1 MREFYLMA
9 TLLVRTPEVADAE
22 KLAIANVERAWQ
34 HNEKSLGRG
43 EQEGQHKASGEVRS
57 RARKGKPG
65 QKKQPQ
71 RGLGVA
77 QLEKLRLQE
86 QSKQEAA
93 CLASLQSLPSMGF
106 TDQNQNGAMYLRH
119 MKGAIS
125 HHHANGRHG
134 SALAFG
140 NGRLG
145 PPDKLAEYLGREGH
159 RHVGKGSMDGDAFR
173 TFMSLAS
180 TDHSRSVS
188 LSRHE
193 RDHSVSIM
201 LPRRKDDS
209 EMSFI
214 CSNYPQAVTLGNN
227 VHPSPSSVNNP
238 GTEGSPTSSP
248 ASSAL
253 AYVASPPNSSV
264 RESSFFSSALVS
276 RASSANS
283 HPSNAEIGDEKRS
296 SAEVD
301 MPHKSVL
308 HGFSPV
314 SNKGVMEVGMINTKL
329 FPVIMTAGAG
339 GAPIF
344 AVTNLQCFESSSGP
358 AIVDRLPQESTNV
371 PLVVRASPLSVA
383 FQ

>member
-1 MREFYLMA
+1 MRTSELA
-9 TLLVRTPEVADAE
+9 GAE
-22 KLAIANVERAWQ
+22 KLAIANVERALQ
-34 HNEKSLGRG
+34 HNGKALGRG
-43 EQEGQHKASGEVRS
+43 EQDRLSKASGEVRS

-86 QSKQEAA
+86 QSKQEAV
-93 CLASLQSLPSMGF
+93 CLSSLQSLPSVGF
-106 TDQNQNGAMYLRH
+106 TDHQNQNGAMYLRH
-119 MKGAIS
+119 IKGAIS
-125 HHHANGRHG
+125 HHHANARG
-134 SALAFG
+134 SAPLAFG

-145 PPDKLAEYLGREGH
+145 PPDKLAEYLAREGH
-159 RHVGKGSMDGDAFR
+159 RHVGKGGTMDGDVFR

-188 LSRHE
+188 PSRHE
-193 RDHSVSIM
+193 RGHSVSIM
-201 LPRRKDDS
+201 LPLRKDDS

-214 CSNYPQAVTLGNN
+214 CNDYPQAVTLGKN
-227 VHPSPSSVNNP
+227 VHDPSPSSANNP
-238 GTEGSPTSSP
+238 GTEGSWPTCSP

-253 AYVASPPNSSV
+253 ACVASPPNSSV

-276 RASSANS
+276 RASPASS
-283 HPSNAEIGDEKRS
+283 HPSSSEIGDEKRS

-301 MPHKSVL
+301 MPNESVL

-314 SNKGVMEVGMINTKL
+314 PNTGVVEVGMINAKL
-329 FPVIMTAGAG
+329 LPVIVTAGAG

-344 AVTNLQCFESSSGP
+344 TLTNPQCFESSSSS
-358 AIVDRLPQESTNV
+358 AIPRESTNV
-371 PLVVRASPLSVA
+371 SVVVRASP
-383 FQ
+383 